1 MASFPFPPASLNE
14 WRPLDEAGRRSW
26 LTCAS
31 QRFFDPG
38 AVFVPSKARGRV
50 IVVDGSLVDTLLGF
64 YCAIG
69 EAVNGP
75 GGYFGLSMLAFD
87 DCLFSGF
94 GLEFPYTIV
103 WRESQRSQRV
113 LDAQALLKYLDDECR
128 RCDLPSEWF
137 AEGIAER
144 EKTRRATLAGERTM
158 FDEIV
163 DTIRSVP
170 ERNGGS
176 VTLVL
181 E

>member
-1 MASFPFPPASLNE
+1 
-14 WRPLDEAGRRSW
+14 
-26 LTCAS
+26 
-31 QRFFDPG
+31 
-38 AVFVPSKARGRV
+38 
-50 IVVDGSLVDTLLGF
+50 LVDTLLGF

-113 LDAQALLKYLDDECR
+113 LDAQALLKYLDDQ
-128 RCDLPSEWF
+128 CDYDLDPEWF
-137 AEGIAER
+137 AEGIAWR
-144 EKTRRATLAGERTM
+144 EKTRRAALAGEQTM
-158 FDEIV
+158 FDKIA
-163 DTIRSVP
+163 DIIRSVP
-170 ERNGGS
+170 QRNGGS